1 MIEEKLS
8 TCLKSVVIYRI
19 WPFESTIETSAFGTD
34 LPVRLDLGLCHS
46 CVRSNLS

>member
-19 WPFESTIETSAFGTD
+19 WPFESTIEISAFGTK
-34 LPVRLDLGLCHS
+34 
-46 CVRSNLS
+46 LSLF